1 LTYYLSKMEGN
12 TYLVKLVFTE
22 EDISSSFLFES
33 RNDKLFLSTDF
44 GGSSG
49 DQRESIAP
57 CIDMSEGFFNEEFD
71 HKFKGNTFKKMT
83 EELSEYT
90 ASEEY
95 YERPYA
101 VAFNDASA
109 GVLYDHLTVQMILNP
124 KSGTIYCDF
133 DTGIIKG
140 EDDILEY
147 DIPTTGP
154 GVISTNYKC
163 IIESLLN

>member
-1 LTYYLSKMEGN
+1 MEGN
-12 TYLVKLVFTE
+12 TYLVKLVFIE
-22 EDISSSFLFES
+22 ENISSTFIFES
-33 RNDKLFLSTDF
+33 RDDKLFLSTDF
-44 GGSSG
+44 GESS
-49 DQRESIAP
+49 AP

-71 HKFKGNTFKKMT
+71 HKFRGNTFKKMT
-83 EELSEYT
+83 EELSVYT

-95 YERPYA
+95 FERPYA

-147 DIPTTGP
+147 DIPTTGS

-163 IIESLLN
+163 IIEGLLN